1 MPGTLKLKSEAGG
14 SVILTANT
22 TAASDLSVIVPPYAA
37 TMATLV
43 ANTTGPV
50 FSVPN
55 VASNGPS
62 FHVYLNNT
70 QSFSASTY
78 TKMAF
83 NTKEYDTGNSFDA
96 TTNYRFQ
103 PTVAGHYQLNVWLN
117 NASSSTTRWVIFL
130 FKNGSAYK
138 VLADTNVTSPN
149 SIPTSSISVYANGTT
164 DFYEIYSYVTGTSIG
179 IYGSA
184 SNIPSSS
191 WFTGAMVRSA

>member
-78 TKMAF
+78 TKWHLIQKNMIQVILLTLQQIIDS
-83 NTKEYDTGNSFDA
+83 N
-96 TTNYRFQ
+96 Q
-103 PTVAGHYQLNVWLN
+103 P
-117 NASSSTTRWVIFL
+117 
-130 FKNGSAYK
+130 
-138 VLADTNVTSPN
+138 
-149 SIPTSSISVYANGTT
+149 
-164 DFYEIYSYVTGTSIG
+164 
-179 IYGSA
+179 
-184 SNIPSSS
+184 
-191 WFTGAMVRSA
+191 